1 MNVVTFLWVY
11 FWGLTH
17 FYDSCRKL
25 RLEHNV
31 FGYLDQNTAGVHN
44 ESVHDDAGSYDSEI
58 YDDVSFNID
67 QAFDHDESADE
78 DYRLNEQF
86 LQDYVTMSKYN
97 ITSHITQWIIN

>member
-97 ITSHITQWIIN
+97 IASHITRWITN

>member
-44 ESVHDDAGSYDSEI
+44 ESVHDDAGSYDSEL

>member
-1 MNVVTFLWVY
+1 MFLHYVI
-11 FWGLTH
+11 FL
-17 FYDSCRKL
+17 L
-25 RLEHNV
+25 L
-31 FGYLDQNTAGVHN
+31 LDQNTAGVHN

-97 ITSHITQWIIN
+97 ITSHITQ

>member
-86 LQDYVTMSKYN
+86 LQDYVTMSKCN
-97 ITSHITQWIIN
+97 ITSHITQWITN